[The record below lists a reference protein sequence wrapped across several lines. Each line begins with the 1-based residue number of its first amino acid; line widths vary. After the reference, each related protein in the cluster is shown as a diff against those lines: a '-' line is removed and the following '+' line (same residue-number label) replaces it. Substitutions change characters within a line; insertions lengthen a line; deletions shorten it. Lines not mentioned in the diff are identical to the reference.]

1 MRARSTL
8 QDELT
13 PEDEALAYDAA
24 QAVVETHKRLADWLH
39 HGLTLPEIDQ
49 FVATTLD
56 ELGGK
61 SCFRGYK
68 VPGSPPFPSHACL
81 SVNACVVHGTAGYY
95 SEGMK
100 TGDVL
105 KIDIGVERK
114 GWIGDAA
121 WTYVF
126 GEKTEEVA
134 RLTDVGRE
142 SIRRGVAQLR
152 GGNPVLAWSQAVQD
166 YVEGECGFYLVDGL
180 GGHGYGRE
188 LHLPP
193 YIPNSVP
200 TSKREMIEAQTILE
214 PGMLVAVEPMIAVG
228 TGAVSQKRK
237 QWPIYIADGSQCVHY
252 EHDVLITDGEP
263 RVLTEGLDELDDVIT
278 R

>member
-1 MRARSTL
+1 MRARSRI

-24 QAVVETHKRLADWLH
+24 QAVVETHRRLSDWLYA
-39 HGLTLPEIDQ
+39 GVTLPEIDQ
-49 FVATTLD
+49 FVAQTLD

-81 SVNACVVHGTAGYY
+81 SVNECVVHGTAGYY
-95 SEGMK
+95 AGPMQ

-142 SIRRGVAQLR
+142 SIKRGVAELR
-152 GGNPVLAWSQAVQD
+152 GGNPVLAWSKAVQD
-166 YVEGECGFYLVDGL
+166 YVEGECGFHLVDGL

-200 TSKREMIEAQTILE
+200 TSKREMIEAETILE

-228 TGAVSQKRK
+228 TGQVKQKRK

-252 EHDVLITDGEP
+252 EHDVLITEGEP
-263 RVLTEGLDELDDVIT
+263 RVLTEGLDEVEDVIT